1 MAFIEPQAKPL
12 SRSRP
17 STDSRSGKPVLH
29 SLLGTRLCL
38 HQCLLLIFS
47 VSGPVCALLLRR
59 SPRISL
65 RLILLPPPATRV
77 LMISCIGQLYGPWRT
92 ALNVIYLYLCFHF
105 GFSLPWLC
113 LVGQC
118 RSLRDLLLL
127 LSIMVCNESVRV

>member
-1 MAFIEPQAKPL
+1 MAFTDPQAEAPN
-12 SRSRP
+12 RSRP
-17 STDSRSGKPVLH
+17 SVLSRGGEPALH
-29 SLLGTRLCL
+29 SRRGTRQCL
-38 HQCLLLIFS
+38 HQRILLIFS
-47 VSGPVCALLLRR
+47 VSGHVCAFLLRR

-65 RLILLPPPATRV
+65 RLTLLPPPATKV

-118 RSLRDLLLL
+118 RSLCDLLLL